1 MCRNKIRLEKLFKK
15 TVSSTIQRDE
25 LDSLKKVCY
34 EYVDNEEV
42 AIFTVQ
48 TNGQNRTCTWV
59 QNNIALENR
68 NKGLCYNNNTKIF
81 AIILESPHKKEF
93 EKNRNDKNG
102 NHPALGSTGRNINQH
117 FLNYLNKFRVC
128 SFQNNISKLNFTE
141 LIKDGEYK
149 LVLINLINFQCS
161 LGEKPKKYRDIII
174 NKIMEN
180 IKFSKHFISEIERF
194 NPNIILNAC
203 TSKYAAFVKD
213 LLCKELKLDF
223 LLLNSHHPSSWI
235 DDNSCFS
242 LEKSS
247 K

>member
-81 AIILESPHKKEF
+81 AII
-93 EKNRNDKNG
+93 
-102 NHPALGSTGRNINQH
+102 
-117 FLNYLNKFRVC
+117 
-128 SFQNNISKLNFTE
+128 
-141 LIKDGEYK
+141 
-149 LVLINLINFQCS
+149 
-161 LGEKPKKYRDIII
+161 
-174 NKIMEN
+174 
-180 IKFSKHFISEIERF
+180 
-194 NPNIILNAC
+194 
-203 TSKYAAFVKD
+203 
-213 LLCKELKLDF
+213 
-223 LLLNSHHPSSWI
+223 
-235 DDNSCFS
+235 
-242 LEKSS
+242 
-247 K
+247 